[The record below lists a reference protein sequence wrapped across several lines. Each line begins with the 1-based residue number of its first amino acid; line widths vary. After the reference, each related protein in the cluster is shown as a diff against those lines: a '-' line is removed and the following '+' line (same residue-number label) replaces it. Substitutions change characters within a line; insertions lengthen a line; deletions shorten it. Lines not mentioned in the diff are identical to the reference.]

1 MFEQFVVVA
10 GHSKTHLES
19 FCPDSNEVVSNYK
32 IQNRHL
38 IAFSHQKHCYKCE
51 WFLMNLNSF

>member
-1 MFEQFVVVA
+1 MVA

-32 IQNRHL
+32 IQNMRL
-38 IAFSHQKHCYKCE
+38 IASSHPKT
-51 WFLMNLNSF
+51 LL